1 MYSGEAGEEDVG
13 ANGSNHVCIIPFTD
27 KVMQD
32 RKNNYN
38 IANESSHACVY
49 CHTTYILM
57 HMYNVMYVHVKT
69 TTDTCI
75 YIHMYSHRY
84 THVMHRVIST
94 YTPLHPHSDTHTQIM
109 YTNFVL
115 VEDKCV
121 LTMLYM
127 YNVDIVYCLKYFKN
141 AIKRGVLQ

>member
-69 TTDTCI
+69 STDTYVYMYV
-75 YIHMYSHRY
+75 YIY
-84 THVMHRVIST
+84 THV
-94 YTPLHPHSDTHTQIM
+94 LTQIH
-109 YTNFVL
+109 TCHAL
-115 VEDKCV
+115 SHIHIH
-121 LTMLYM
+121 TTTST
-127 YNVDIVYCLKYFKN
+127 
-141 AIKRGVLQ
+141 Q